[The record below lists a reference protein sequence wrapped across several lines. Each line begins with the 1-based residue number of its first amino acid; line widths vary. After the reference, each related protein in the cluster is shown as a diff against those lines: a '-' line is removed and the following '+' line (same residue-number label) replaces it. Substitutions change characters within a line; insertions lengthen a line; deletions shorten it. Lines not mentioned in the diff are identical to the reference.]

1 MRGAQFGGN
10 YIQEAMMQNQMAG
23 GIGGPGATTPGSSLT
38 NTPGLV
44 QPGQTFSG
52 SYVDPTGSRLM
63 PPPKSGPDG
72 QPIQAQSPQSFMDIM
87 KGKLTDPTTLGLGAA
102 SLMLTDMNQEQ
113 EWDDSA
119 GTFPEVNRALTDEE
133 RASYAMKGL
142 TDPNR
147 TFQPPN
153 VDVGGIP
160 QSMIGREGGSVGFAG
175 PEGSFVGEESLA
187 GVLDKEGIDIEDYLL
202 QSEFPSD
209 RPDTMSG
216 RLELPKDEEIYDA
229 IIAAEESK
237 NAITEKDLP
246 LLEESILDEKVI
258 SDMAPFFEDPDIT
271 DILGRQVKD
280 IAQAEASPSR
290 RTEDWDQLLRDLK
303 SSKENVTDTELLVAK
318 GGPIHFQTGGGTIQ
332 EEIEESIQEKISP
345 PTPQIL
351 TPTVSPV
358 SRIADTSPMTAN
370 QLPTQGLPQP
380 SVGPQTAMQQ
390 PGGLSGLGGINP
402 ADIQPEVMENLVER
416 LRPEDLEQ
424 IDEGGPAFGPITWK
438 EINEQTDISPT
449 MKRALKTLMP
459 DLPQRLN
466 KVKGGKKK
474 LGFSGTTSPSGTG
487 VGIGMPTSR
496 GAFGR
501 TGGGGP
507 FKSSSGGP
515 VGFQSGGVPGMPRSL
530 FGDYLAP
537 YSPYYSTPAIASQT
551 ESDED
556 IMENLVAG
564 LQPKVVEEEEI
575 EPTYNPNY
583 DVFNDP
589 DFMAKY
595 YAPKKDFYGNPMVG
609 QYEKAPD
616 YSPMTPAPHSSGY
629 MPKMVPS
636 GNPMFGMQPATI
648 PSAKQ
653 ARAEFPGPKDYTPPP
668 PPEEENVRAMGNLIN
683 YMNRPRAGEI
693 EPAPTAATPPEKAPM
708 TGLMGHIEKGYTPP
722 TPRQMGW
729 PTTWGTTPSPAAAPP
744 RQWLQPTAADRTSA
758 IEAATRFPPP
768 RGIREGGS
776 IPFQAGGFTTT
787 QQTGAINPTVPIQMN
802 PQAMQHLQQEA
813 AKGVPWAVELMG
825 KINQRGQQVQQ
836 SLNPQVQRGMA
847 EGGPILE
854 SGSFVIPA
862 DVVSSFGDGS
872 SDEGHRKLSQQF
884 GGFALGGNVL
894 GGEIKGPGGG
904 LDDLVQSSIEGV
916 KSARVSNDEFVIPSN
931 VVNRIG
937 GGNTK
942 AGSEKLYNFI
952 KNVRLNKHGTSKQ
965 PASINNVGI
974 KSLLG

>member
-1 MRGAQFGGN
+1 MNIVQQAEALKDLSDNQIRAEMKTPSGMFPLYLVTSEAKRRADMRTRFKSEEAETPSTTVQQDLLTKLAQ
-10 YIQEAMMQNQMAG
+10 QTQ
-23 GIGGPGATTPGSSLT
+23 
-38 NTPGLV
+38 TPGL
-44 QPGQTFSG
+44 PLAS
-52 SYVDPTGSRLM
+52 SPATGAMRPAAPQM
-63 PPPKSGPDG
+63 PPQAGP
-72 QPIQAQSPQSFMDIM
+72 QMPPQAGPRMP
-87 KGKLTDPTTLGLGAA
+87 PTQA
-102 SLMLTDMNQEQ
+102 
-113 EWDDSA
+113 
-119 GTFPEVNRALTDEE
+119 PR
-133 RASYAMKGL
+133 
-142 TDPNR
+142 
-147 TFQPPN
+147 
-153 VDVGGIP
+153 
-160 QSMIGREGGSVGFAG
+160 GFAG
-175 PEGSFVGEESLA
+175 GG
-187 GVLDKEGIDIEDYLL
+187 
-202 QSEFPSD
+202 
-209 RPDTMSG
+209 
-216 RLELPKDEEIYDA
+216 
-229 IIAAEESK
+229 
-237 NAITEKDLP
+237 
-246 LLEESILDEKVI
+246 KVR
-258 SDMAPFFEDPDIT
+258 
-271 DILGRQVKD
+271 GY
-280 IAQAEASPSR
+280 
-290 RTEDWDQLLRDLK
+290 
-303 SSKENVTDTELLVAK
+303 
-318 GGPIHFQTGGGTIQ
+318 
-332 EEIEESIQEKISP
+332 
-345 PTPQIL
+345 
-351 TPTVSPV
+351 
-358 SRIADTSPMTAN
+358 
-370 QLPTQGLPQP
+370 GL
-380 SVGPQTAMQQ
+380 
-390 PGGLSGLGGINP
+390 GGLSSLQGLIPKMITDKSFRKGLIPAMIDDETFRMGLIPKLISDFGDEGSSSEDEAPTIEPVTPTASAEPTNRSQVMSRSPTAYAPVWERPTDRWLQRGVPARAQPAPPPSYGGDAVPLGQQGGGLGGLM
-402 ADIQPEVMENLVER
+402 IQGVP
-416 LRPEDLEQ
+416 
-424 IDEGGPAFGPITWK
+424 GGPAPRPLPLGWVTNPGAGAP
-438 EINEQTDISPT
+438 S
-449 MKRALKTLMP
+449 
-459 DLPQRLN
+459 PQRSLAAATGA
-466 KVKGGKKK
+466 GGT
-474 LGFSGTTSPSGTG
+474 LPPWLQPRPNAPLSPQEVTAYIAQTRRAYPTG
-487 VGIGMPTSR
+487 PAPTPPWLAR
-496 GAFGR
+496 GASPLGGVRGYFNGGGISSDA
-501 TGGGGP
+501 TNAGAVAALQGGGGDIVLQDLAK
-507 FKSSSGGP
+507 FKDATDPQGRWRYLNAKALYDGLTPKETKEQRALLDDRNIQFLEGRVREAKKTIDERARNAMGYGAALPKLLGKPPSRQHELTSPELIKAQDSLNEYQAYVRGATEAATKVDQRGYA
-515 VGFQSGGVPGMPRSL
+515 GGGVLGERRAVPANYQHGIQGQFSFFSPR
-530 FGDYLAP
+530 
-537 YSPYYSTPAIASQT
+537 I
-551 ESDED
+551 
-556 IMENLVAG
+556 
-564 LQPKVVEEEEI
+564 VEEKQQEEV

-583 DVFNDP
+583 DALNDP
-589 DFMAKY
+589 AFKEKY
-595 YAPKKDFYGNPMVG
+595 YAPKISGIGGQIIPG
-609 QYEKAPD
+609 QYQTMIPIGQT
-616 YSPMTPAPHSSGY
+616 TPQPLG
-629 MPKMVPS
+629 KWVPS
-636 GNPMFGMQPATI
+636 GMGGSRLTI

-708 TGLMGHIEKGYTPP
+708 TGLMEHIEKGYTPP

-787 QQTGAINPTVPIQMN
+787 QQTGAINPTAPMN